1 MTPISLLASR
11 AMKRTL
17 LIASLVAGAAC
28 RPTAAGSASSAP
40 PPPSN
45 EVRPIADHGHDAA
58 LAKELGADKYGM
70 RAYVMALLRAGPTPP
85 ADAEQ
90 MNELMRG
97 HLDNIQRLADDG
109 VLVLAGPFADDG
121 ELRGIYVFAVGSVE
135 EARALTATDPAIA
148 SGALVMELHPW
159 YGSAALGKV
168 NEIHERIALE
178 HP

>member
-1 MTPISLLASR
+1 
-11 AMKRTL
+11 MKRTL
-17 LIASLVAGAAC
+17 LIASLVLFSAC
-28 RPTAAGSASSAP
+28 RPHAAASPSAP

-45 EVRPIADHGHDAA
+45 EVRPIAETKGHDAE

-70 RAYVMALLRAGPTPP
+70 RPYVMALLRAGPTPP
-85 ADAEQ
+85 ADAEK

-121 ELRGIYVFAVGSVE
+121 ELRGIYVFAVASVD
-135 EARALTATDPAIA
+135 EARELTATDPAIG

>member
-1 MTPISLLASR
+1 MNPSQLLA
-11 AMKRTL
+11 TL
-17 LIASLVAGAAC
+17 LLLAAC
-28 RPTAAGSASSAP
+28 RPQAAGSSSAP
-40 PPPSN
+40 PPPAN
-45 EVRPIADHGHDAA
+45 EVRPIEAANGHDAA

-70 RAYVMALLRAGPTPP
+70 RPYVMALLRVGPTPP
-85 ADAEQ
+85 TDAAK
-90 MNELMRG
+90 MNELMRA
-97 HLDNIQRLADDG
+97 HLDNIQRLADEG
-109 VLVLAGPFADDG
+109 VLVLAGPFADEG

-135 EARALTATDPAIA
+135 EARALTETDPAIG